1 LSSFQLETTASL
13 QLVAA
18 ANLNVSADH
27 LDRYQDLADYAAAK
41 QRIYQHSA
49 LAVYNA
55 DDALTVPTVTT
66 QVLALSLTDHRSG
79 YGIVQ
84 HQGQDYLLV
93 AGEPLL
99 PVAEMSL
106 FGKHNQFNALAAAAL
121 ALAAG
126 ASRQAIAS
134 TLRSFRGLAHRC
146 ELVAERQG
154 VRWVND
160 SKGTNIGATLAAL
173 AGLRSSVAGKL
184 ILIAGGDAKG
194 ADLTELQP
202 ALQRDVQQLITLG
215 QDGPAIAALLP
226 DSIQVKT
233 IQQAVKTAASLAQS
247 GDMVLLSPACASLDM
262 FKSYADRG
270 EQFAAAVR
278 ELKP

>member
-1 LSSFQLETTASL
+1 ETTANL

-27 LDRYQDLADYAAAK
+27 LDRYRDLADYAAAK
-41 QRIYQHSA
+41 QRIFQHSA

-55 DDALTVPTVTT
+55 DDALTVPTTAT
-66 QVLALSLTDHRSG
+66 QALALSLTDNSSG

-134 TLRSFRGLAHRC
+134 TL
-146 ELVAERQG
+146 
-154 VRWVND
+154 
-160 SKGTNIGATLAAL
+160 
-173 AGLRSSVAGKL
+173 
-184 ILIAGGDAKG
+184 
-194 ADLTELQP
+194 
-202 ALQRDVQQLITLG
+202 
-215 QDGPAIAALLP
+215 
-226 DSIQVKT
+226 
-233 IQQAVKTAASLAQS
+233 
-247 GDMVLLSPACASLDM
+247 
-262 FKSYADRG
+262 
-270 EQFAAAVR
+270 
-278 ELKP
+278 